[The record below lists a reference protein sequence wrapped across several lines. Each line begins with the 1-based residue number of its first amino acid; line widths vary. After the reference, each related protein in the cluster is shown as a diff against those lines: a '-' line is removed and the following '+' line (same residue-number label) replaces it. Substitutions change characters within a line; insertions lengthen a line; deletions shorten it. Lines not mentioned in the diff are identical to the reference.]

1 MRRRLLMERDGV
13 MQDFMAM
20 RLTDTMTEYSSNE
33 VTRVIGYGFADQK
46 NLQKVSLPNCTVIKE
61 YGFLG
66 SGISEIYIPNLV
78 EIGIGTFRN
87 CTNLKEFITGE
98 KFNSRI
104 DGQTFEGSGII
115 KADFYHIN
123 KDLGIYNYGL
133 AATHLETLI
142 IRNTDAVPFLGAN
155 AFGAKTTKMNTGEG
169 KIYVPASMVD
179 AYKTAA
185 NWSNYADQIFPLEEL
200 TE

>member
-1 MRRRLLMERDGV
+1 MGGDGV
-13 MQDFMAM
+13 MQDLMAM
-20 RLTDTMTEYSSNE
+20 RLMDTMTEYSSNE
-33 VTRVIGYGFADQK
+33 VTRVIEYGFANQK
-46 NLQKVSLPNCTVIKE
+46 NLQKVSLPNCTAIKE
-61 YGFLG
+61 YGFLN
-66 SGISEIYIPNLV
+66 SGISEIYIPNLAG
-78 EIGIGTFRN
+78 IGIGAFRG

-98 KFNSRI
+98 KFDSRI
-104 DGQTFEGSGII
+104 DRQTFEGSGII
-115 KADFYHIN
+115 KADFYHISKN
-123 KDLGIYNYGL
+123 LGIYAYGL

-142 IRNTDAVPFLGAN
+142 IRNTDAVPVLGAN

-179 AYKTAA
+179 AYKAAA